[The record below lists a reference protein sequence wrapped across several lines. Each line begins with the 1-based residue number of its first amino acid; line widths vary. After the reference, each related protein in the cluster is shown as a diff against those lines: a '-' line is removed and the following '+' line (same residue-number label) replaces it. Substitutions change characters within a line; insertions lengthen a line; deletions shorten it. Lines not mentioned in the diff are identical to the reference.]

1 MRNSFII
8 FLLLTQTAF
17 SQQGAGVRVST
28 ASKNVH
34 IIDTAF
40 SIPQLGRVRRIW
52 IYLPE
57 DASQKKY
64 PVIYMHDGQNLF
76 DDTSS
81 YAGEWGVDE
90 MMDSVQGQKA
100 IVVGIDNG
108 REYRLP
114 EYLPYPH
121 EKYGKAEGKEYVQF
135 IVKTLKP
142 WIDRHYRTLKDRKHT
157 FIAGSS
163 LGGLISVYAMLQY
176 PKVFGGAGIFS
187 SAFWI
192 APPIMDEIQKKGR
205 KLKARIF
212 FYAGKQEDETMV
224 ANTLKAMEIFDRVS
238 KSVFRTV
245 IREEGKHNEHSWRRE
260 LAGFYQFIINN

>member
-1 MRNSFII
+1 MRIPFI
-8 FLLLTQTAF
+8 LLLLITQAAF
-17 SQQGAGVRVST
+17 SQQVEKVRVST

-40 SIPQLGRVRRIW
+40 SMPQLGRVRRIW

-57 DASQKKY
+57 DAAQKKY

-90 MMDSVQGQKA
+90 LLDSVTAPKA
-100 IVVGIDNG
+100 IIVGIDNG

-114 EYLPYPH
+114 EYLPYDH
-121 EKYGKAEGKEYVQF
+121 EKYGKAEGKQYVQF

-142 WIDRHYRTLKDRKHT
+142 WIDRHYPTLKDRKHT

-187 SAFWI
+187 PAFWI
-192 APPIMDEIQKKGR
+192 APPIMNDIQKLGK
-205 KLKARIF
+205 KVKARIF

-224 ANTLKAMEIFDRVS
+224 PLTLKAMEIFDRVS
-238 KSVFRTV
+238 KSVLRTV
-245 IREEGKHNEHSWRRE
+245 IREEGKHNEASWRYE
-260 LAGFYQFIINN
+260 LAGFYQFIMEN